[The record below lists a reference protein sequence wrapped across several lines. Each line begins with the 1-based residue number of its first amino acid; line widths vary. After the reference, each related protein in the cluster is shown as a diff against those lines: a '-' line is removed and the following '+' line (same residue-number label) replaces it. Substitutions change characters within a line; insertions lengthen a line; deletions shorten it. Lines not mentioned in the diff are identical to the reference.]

1 MGGISSNHLVLVTGL
16 SGSGK
21 STALGALEDL
31 GFYCADNLPAPLLAE
46 FANHMRSNP
55 ALYQRVALGVDA
67 RSHGPALSAIPGW
80 LDELIDEGTTCEL
93 LFLTAEEGTLLQRF
107 SETRR
112 RHPLTTKDNALPA
125 AIAKEQELL
134 EPLKKRADWVMNTSQ
149 TNIHQL
155 RQQIWKWAGRRGDTM
170 TLVLQSFAFKLGVP
184 QDADFMFDAR
194 CLPNPHWEEKL
205 RKKTGQDKEIHEWL
219 ANESSA
225 REMTADI
232 HAFLLSW
239 LPRFQDA
246 QRSYVTVGI
255 GCTGGRH
262 RSVYL
267 VEKLRAA
274 LVDSCPQILI
284 NHRDLPA

>member
-1 MGGISSNHLVLVTGL
+1 MGGMNSNHLVLVTGL

-31 GFYCADNLPAPLLAE
+31 GFYCADNLPAALLAD

-80 LDELIDEGTTCEL
+80 LDELIAEGTTCEL
-93 LFLTAEEGTLLQRF
+93 LFLTAEESTLLQRF

-112 RHPLTTKDNALPA
+112 RHPLTTEDNALPA
-125 AIAKEQELL
+125 AIEEEQVLL

-155 RQQIWKWAGRRGDTM
+155 RQQIWKWAGRRGDAM

-194 CLPNPHWEEKL
+194 CLPNPHWEENL
-205 RKKTGQDKEIHEWL
+205 RAKTGQDKEIHEWL
-219 ANESSA
+219 EKEPAA
-225 REMTADI
+225 REMTADL
-232 HAFLLSW
+232 HAFLKNW